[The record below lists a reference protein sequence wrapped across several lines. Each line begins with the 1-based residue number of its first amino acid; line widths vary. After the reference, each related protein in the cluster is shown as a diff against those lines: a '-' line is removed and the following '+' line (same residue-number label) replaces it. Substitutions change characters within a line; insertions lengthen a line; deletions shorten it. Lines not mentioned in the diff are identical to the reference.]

1 MDEFGK
7 EKQQVRAAK
16 DVQKFY
22 DPISVWGGGG
32 GGRHCCGTLKK
43 HKSLVFDVIIH

>member
-32 GGRHCCGTLKK
+32 GGGIVVAHLRNTNL
-43 HKSLVFDVIIH
+43 